1 MAYKLVFYDF
11 ETTGLNPFHDKI
23 IEYSFNKSNTN
34 ESLSN
39 LVNPETSI
47 MPIIT
52 KITNITNEMLQQ
64 EAPLKDHMKVL
75 EEFLGEPNLMFV
87 AHNGDGFDRFFLKR
101 LASRSEK
108 LQSVIHTWKYFDTI
122 HMSKLVFPKRRSHSL
137 KNLCND
143 LMISPGTHRAHD
155 DTMALKELFN
165 KMVNILAKQYP
176 ETKKILIENPLNLW
190 NIIY

>member
-34 ESLSN
+34 ETLSN

-47 MPIIT
+47 SPIIT

-87 AHNGDGFDRFFLKR
+87 AHNGDGFDSFFLKR
-101 LASRSEK
+101 LAFYSEK
-108 LQSVIHTWKYFDTI
+108 LQSVIHTWKHFDTI

-165 KMVNILAKQYP
+165 KMVNILAKQDP

>member
-34 ESLSN
+34 ETLSN

-47 MPIIT
+47 SPIIT

-75 EEFLGEPNLMFV
+75 E
-87 AHNGDGFDRFFLKR
+87 
-101 LASRSEK
+101 
-108 LQSVIHTWKYFDTI
+108 
-122 HMSKLVFPKRRSHSL
+122 
-137 KNLCND
+137 
-143 LMISPGTHRAHD
+143 
-155 DTMALKELFN
+155 
-165 KMVNILAKQYP
+165 
-176 ETKKILIENPLNLW
+176 
-190 NIIY
+190 